1 MARLNKEREQKKE
14 PKRLE
19 YAKNELEHL
28 GFVITY
34 ETDKELKFEFLGH
47 QITLYP
53 YSGWY
58 TGKGIKDGRGLTNLL
73 NQLKP
78 NQKKSVKKLEKF
90 YKFVKKIK
98 Q

>member
-1 MARLNKEREQKKE
+1 MARLNKERQQKKE

-19 YAKNELEHL
+19 YAKKELERL
-28 GFVITY
+28 GFVITHM
-34 ETDKELKFEFLGH
+34 TDKELKFEFLGH

-58 TGKGIKDGRGLTNLL
+58 TGRSIKDGRGLSNLL

-78 NQKKSVKKLEKF
+78 N
-90 YKFVKKIK
+90 
-98 Q
+98 